1 MDTTTPLAAAV
12 ECLEGLDAACP
23 HLAPALRSRPCGQ
36 AARLVDEGRLAEVD
50 ALAEIR
56 IAPASILAIAPRLP
70 AVRAL
75 PSEARAL
82 HPVWRM
88 TCQI

>member
-1 MDTTTPLAAAV
+1 VDTTTRLAAAV

-23 HLAPALRSRPCGQ
+23 HLAPALRSRLRQ

-56 IAPASILAIAPRLP
+56 IARSILAIAPRLP

-75 PSEARAL
+75 PSERVRSTL
-82 HPVWRM
+82 YGG
-88 TCQI
+88 